1 MPKYKKKAQ
10 SGDLPSE
17 SLPRLGEKVSHI
29 INMSE
34 FEVFRQFSDEI
45 VRATIIRETAQY
57 TSQND
62 DISFTLSFE
71 ELDNILGIVLLSG
84 YHRLPSERMYW
95 SRSDDLVIPIIGQVM
110 SRNRFLKIKKN
121 MHFANNNELQES
133 DTMAKVRP
141 LVDGVNTK
149 LQKYGTFCQK
159 LSLDEQIIPFF
170 GCHSLKYLSEENRCD
185 LDTKHGC

>member
-1 MPKYKKKAQ
+1 
-10 SGDLPSE
+10 
-17 SLPRLGEKVSHI
+17 
-29 INMSE
+29 MSE